1 MFKIWHR
8 CLTSNIRHMSQI
20 GSLTS
25 DFLTPDIWLQTS
37 DVWHLTSDTR
47 HIRQQTSDIT
57 HSRNQTSQICW
68 HQTSDIRHQTYH
80 TSDVWHLTSW
90 HQTSDIRHQT
100 SDIRLM
106 TSDTRYISDTKRLT
120 SDIIQIS
127 EIRSLTSRDI
137 RRLTADITEIV
148 HRLNVACYKI
158 RGNFIWVATS
168 LAWLR
173 ANNTILARSLFRVY
187 VINVFFLCFPIAD
200 HMIPQ
205 RKFSLPQ
212 FSQIWEL

>member
-1 MFKIWHR
+1 MTSDIR
-8 CLTSNIRHMSQI
+8 RLTSNIRHMSQI

-57 HSRNQTSQICW
+57 YSRNQTSQICW

-100 SDIRLM
+100 SDFWHQTPDIYQISNVWHQTSYRYRKSEVWHLG
-106 TSDTRYISDTKRLT
+106 TSDVWQQTLLKLFTGWTLHVIKPEGILY
-120 SDIIQIS
+120 
-127 EIRSLTSRDI
+127 E
-137 RRLTADITEIV
+137 
-148 HRLNVACYKI
+148 
-158 RGNFIWVATS
+158 
-168 LAWLR
+168 WLR
-173 ANNTILARSLFRVY
+173 VWHDYEQI
-187 VINVFFLCFPIAD
+187 
-200 HMIPQ
+200 IP
-205 RKFSLPQ
+205 F
-212 FSQIWEL
+212 

>member
-1 MFKIWHR
+1 MSKIWHR
-8 CLTSNIRHMSQI
+8 CLTSSIRHMSQI
-20 GSLTS
+20 RSLTS

-37 DVWHLTSDTR
+37 DVWHLISDTR

-57 HSRNQTSQICW
+57 HSRNQTSHICWHQTPNISHIRRLTSDFLTPDVW
-68 HQTSDIRHQTYH
+68 HQTSDIR
-80 TSDVWHLTSW
+80 L
-90 HQTSDIRHQT
+90 
-100 SDIRLM
+100 L
-106 TSDTRYISDTKRLT
+106 TSDTRYISDIKRLT

-127 EIRSLTSRDI
+127 KIRSLTSRDI

-205 RKFSLPQ
+205 RTFSLLQ
-212 FSQIWEL
+212 FSQICEL

>member
-1 MFKIWHR
+1 MSKIWHR
-8 CLTSNIRHMSQI
+8 RLTSNIRHMSQI
-20 GSLTS
+20 RSLTS

-37 DVWHLTSDTR
+37 DVWHLTSDTT
-47 HIRQQTSDIT
+47 HIIHQTSDIT
-57 HSRNQTSQICW
+57 HSRNQTSHICW
-68 HQTSDIRHQTYH
+68 HRTSHIRHQTYH

-90 HQTSDIRHQT
+90 HQTSD
-100 SDIRLM
+100 SDIRLL
-106 TSDTRYISDTKRLT
+106 TSDTRYISDIKRLT
-120 SDIIQIS
+120 SDIIHIS

-137 RRLTADITEIV
+137 RRLTADVTEIV

-173 ANNTILARSLFRVY
+173 ANNTILACSLFRVY
-187 VINVFFLCFPIAD
+187 VMYVFFLCFPIAD

-205 RKFSLPQ
+205 RTFSLLQ
-212 FSQIWEL
+212 FSQTCEL

>member
-57 HSRNQTSQICW
+57 HSRNQTSHICWHQTPNISHIRRLTSDFLTPDVW
-68 HQTSDIRHQTYH
+68 HQTSDIR
-80 TSDVWHLTSW
+80 L
-90 HQTSDIRHQT
+90 
-100 SDIRLM
+100 L
-106 TSDTRYISDTKRLT
+106 TSDTRYISDIKRLT

-127 EIRSLTSRDI
+127 EIRS
-137 RRLTADITEIV
+137 LTADITEIV

-187 VINVFFLCFPIAD
+187 VMYVFFLRFPIAD

-205 RKFSLPQ
+205 RTFSLPQ
-212 FSQIWEL
+212 FSQTCEL